1 MAGSPREAFQS
12 REWPGLKPTPSNT
25 ALREG
30 LVFVFDLDGTIAT
43 GYTENIMRQD
53 FRLNPEIVALLR
65 ELVSKRGKTA
75 NDIAG
80 IFMYTNNSDIKY
92 ITFIHMYLSRTLG
105 VASVF
110 DDILSA
116 RDPRR
121 QTPGNSNNKPKTLVE
136 VAALCD
142 EHGISTENLSQR
154 VFFFDDQTHPDL
166 LAHLGTHYI
175 YIRSRSPLANN
186 NNNNRRNNAV
196 RNIDGYVPELNSAT
210 NMRPVRAELDRLA
223 AASTGGRRR
232 NRTRKHKRRYTRKH
246 YH

>member
-12 REWPGLKPTPSNT
+12 REWPGLKATSSNT

-53 FRLNPEIVALLR
+53 FRLNPEIVGLLR
-65 ELVSKRGKTA
+65 ELISKRGKTA

-80 IFMYTNNSDIKY
+80 IFMYTNNSDMKY

-121 QTPGNSNNKPKTLVE
+121 QTPGNSNNKPKTLAE
-136 VAALCD
+136 IAALCD
-142 EHGISTENLSQR
+142 EHSISTENLSQR

-166 LAHLGTHYI
+166 LANLGNHYI

-186 NNNNRRNNAV
+186 NNNNRRNNNAV

-210 NMRPVRAELDRLA
+210 NMRLVRAELDRLV
-223 AASTGGRRR
+223 GGKRR
-232 NRTRKHKRRYTRKH
+232 NRTRKHKRRYTRRN
-246 YH
+246 